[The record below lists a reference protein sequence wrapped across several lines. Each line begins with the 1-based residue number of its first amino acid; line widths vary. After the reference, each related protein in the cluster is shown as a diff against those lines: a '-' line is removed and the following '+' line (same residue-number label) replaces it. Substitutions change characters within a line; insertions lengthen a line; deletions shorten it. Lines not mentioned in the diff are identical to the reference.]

1 MAEDVFD
8 FLFTDTM
15 AVDMRLSGFRVQ
27 IEANMH
33 ALPYDSAVDI
43 GDLIVIPAVA
53 HFLLPCLWLDLDP
66 S

>member
-27 IEANMH
+27 IEANVH
-33 ALPYDSAVDI
+33 ALPHDTSVDVR
-43 GDLIVIPAVA
+43 DLIVIPSVA
-53 HFLLPCLWLDLDP
+53 LFL
-66 S
+66 